1 MNTKIDA
8 QIWNSLSPVQKRAI
22 AERITVEDTTSRF
35 DKSEVAAWVGTL
47 FLSAAIVG
55 FALIALR

>member
-8 QIWNSLSPVQKRAI
+8 QVWNTLSPVQKRAI
-22 AERITVEDTTSRF
+22 AARITVEEPATRF

-55 FALIALR
+55 FAVIALR